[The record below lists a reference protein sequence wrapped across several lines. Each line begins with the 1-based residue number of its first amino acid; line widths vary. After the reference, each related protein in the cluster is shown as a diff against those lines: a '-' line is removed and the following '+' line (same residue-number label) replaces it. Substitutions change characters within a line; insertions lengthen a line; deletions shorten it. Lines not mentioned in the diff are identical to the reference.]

1 MTSRRRVSW
10 TSRLLPV
17 VAPLLVLPFLG
28 APALADP
35 SDPGDPGDPAD
46 PPAASSPRE
55 IAEQALETV
64 EEIIEGAPEL
74 TGGAVD
80 GTLKAEGKSLTL
92 ALRDLAVTQSD
103 LPRAE
108 RATAERLLARPADP
122 NTVCMDPET
131 GDLVCYG
138 SRTDRV
144 RCNSAACV
152 HWIDDGPDAVDPE
165 NDGPG
170 GRFPGTDPRTPD
182 YVELTLATM
191 STVVN
196 RFAGAGY
203 RKPVRDGA
211 KGGSSAF
218 DIYLGELADDGAYGY
233 CTVDDY
239 PDDST
244 VHVPAAGYCVL
255 DNDYAEFGISPRS
268 ALRVTAAHEY
278 FHAVQFA
285 YDVNEDAWLMEA
297 TATWAE
303 DELYDSINDNWN
315 YLPYGSLGRPQQPL
329 DVFNDLSQYGNWI
342 FFRFLGERYTGTQAG
357 MPTIVR
363 DIWRRTPGEY
373 SVEALKNVLASR
385 GTSVPAQLAWF
396 TAWNRRPASYYQEGA
411 AYRPSPTRGSYV
423 LSGSRPK
430 KVVDMRLN
438 HLASSTYRFTRPATG
453 GQWRI
458 QLKLNLN
465 SRTKGGAAVVS
476 VKVKGYSPTTKVVA
490 LDAGGDGTY
499 SYPFRTNVEWV
510 DVTPVNASTRYSG
523 CDDPDRDATSTCQG
537 FATDDA
543 ERQVI
548 SALAYAG

>member
-10 TSRLLPV
+10 TSRVLPLAV
-17 VAPLLVLPFLG
+17 PLLVVPFLG

-35 SDPGDPGDPAD
+35 TDPAD
-46 PPAASSPRE
+46 PAAPPAASSPQE
-55 IAEQALETV
+55 IAEEALETV
-64 EEIIEGAPEL
+64 EEIIEAAPEL
-74 TGGAVD
+74 TGGAVES
-80 GTLKAEGKSLTL
+80 TLKAEGKKLTL
-92 ALRDLAVTQSD
+92 ALRDLAASQAH
-103 LPRAE
+103 LPKAE
-108 RATAERLLARPADP
+108 RAAAARLLARP
-122 NTVCMDPET
+122 TSSSSTCSDPET

-138 SRTDRV
+138 SRPDRV
-144 RCNSAACV
+144 RCNSAVCV
-152 HWIDDGPDAVDPE
+152 HWVSSGPDAIDPE
-165 NDGPG
+165 NDGAG
-170 GRFPGTDPRTPD
+170 GRFPGSSSAVPD
-182 YVELTLATM
+182 YVEFTLATM
-191 STVVN
+191 SSVVN
-196 RFAGAGY
+196 RFARAGY
-203 RKPVRDGA
+203 RKPVSDGSR
-211 KGGSSAF
+211 GGSSAF
-218 DIYLGELADDGAYGY
+218 DIYLGQLGDDGAYGY
-233 CTVDDY
+233 CTVDDI
-239 PDDST
+239 SVT
-244 VHVPAAGYCVL
+244 EHVPAAGYCVL

-303 DELYDSINDNWN
+303 DELYDSINDNRN
-315 YLPYGSLGRPQQPL
+315 YLAYGSLGRPQQPL
-329 DVFNDLSQYGNWI
+329 DVFNDLSQYGNWV
-342 FFRFLGERYTGTQAG
+342 FFRFLAERYTGTQAG
-357 MPTIVR
+357 LPTVVR

-373 SVEALKNVLASR
+373 SVQALSNVLKSR

-396 TAWNRRPASYYQEGA
+396 TAWNRRPASYYEEGA

-438 HLASSTYRFTRPATG
+438 HLASSTYRFTRPSTG

-476 VKVKGYSPTTKVVA
+476 VKVRGYSPTTKIVA
-490 LDAGGDGTY
+490 LNANGDGTF

-523 CDDPDRDATSTCQG
+523 CGDPDRDYSSTCQG